1 MDRRLGRGYTV
12 IELLVVLAAIA
23 LLLAVVAPRYTQHL
37 DTAREVVLKRDLQAL
52 RDAIDKFYS
61 DQARYPAALDE
72 LVGKR
77 YLRAVPAD
85 PITQRTDSW
94 VLVPPPANLAGNV
107 FDVQAALHLHN
118 TAACSWDEGLA
129 ESHDR
134 RLLISPTLSPPH
146 RRSCLTH

>member
-72 LVGKR
+72 LVVKR

-107 FDVQAALHLHN
+107 FDVHSSAQGKGQDGTPYAG
-118 TAACSWDEGLA
+118 W
-129 ESHDR
+129 
-134 RLLISPTLSPPH
+134 
-146 RRSCLTH
+146 